1 MTANAGDN
9 KIPRDQ
15 EIELVIAVENR
26 LFALLCESLP
36 YCKQCKPITNR
47 KELERR
53 FCCIQMAG
61 LLVAA
66 AARAG
71 VHNCLTGIPYSQKI
85 ADATNFVRT
94 VENYFDHWEPCSD
107 D

>member
-1 MTANAGDN
+1 MTVNAGQN
-9 KIPRDQ
+9 NIPRDQ
-15 EIELVIAVENR
+15 ELELVMAVDHR
-26 LFALLCESLP
+26 LYELLCESLP
-36 YCKQCKPITNR
+36 YSKQCKPIANR

-53 FCCIQMAG
+53 LGCIQWAG
-61 LLVAA
+61 SLVAA

-71 VHNCLTGIPYSQKI
+71 VHNSLTGFSYSQQI